1 LDLCLTEHKGVQS
14 PSHAVEVA
22 DRRLTIVLVEVLLGS
37 ANHFARLLGKNSLRR
52 LLCALIPAWTNV
64 EFGTVA
70 GGEEHRLLDLGVG
83 AEPAECHFGLSRG
96 ERETF
101 PDFDRSRQVAHA
113 NHGDGA
119 QRKKPP

>member
-1 LDLCLTEHKGVQS
+1 
-14 PSHAVEVA
+14 VA
-22 DRRLTIVLVEVLLGS
+22 DRRLTIVVVEVLLGS
-37 ANHFARLLGKNSLRR
+37 ANYFAGLLGKNSLRR
-52 LLCALIPAWTNV
+52 LLCALITAWTNV

-70 GGEEHRLLDLGVG
+70 SGEEHCLLNLRVG

-113 NHGDGA
+113 DHGDGA